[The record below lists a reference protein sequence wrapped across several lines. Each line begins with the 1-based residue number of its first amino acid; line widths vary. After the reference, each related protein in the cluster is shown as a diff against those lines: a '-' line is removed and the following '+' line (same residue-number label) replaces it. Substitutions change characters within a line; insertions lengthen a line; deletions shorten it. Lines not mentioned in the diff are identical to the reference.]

1 MPKAKKAAGMLKV
14 TLVKSTIGSTPYQK
28 KVVEAMGLRKIRQSV
43 ELEDTPSTRGAIFK
57 VSHLL
62 QVEEL

>member
-1 MPKAKKAAGMLKV
+1 MAEAKKLKV
-14 TLVKSTIGSTPYQK
+14 TLIKSTIGSTPYQK

>member
-1 MPKAKKAAGMLKV
+1 MAKVKV

-43 ELEDTPSTRGAIFK
+43 ELEDNPAVRGVVAK
-57 VSHLL
+57 VPHLL
-62 QVEEL
+62 KIEEL

>member
-1 MPKAKKAAGMLKV
+1 MLKI

-28 KVVEAMGLRKIRQSV
+28 KVVEALGLKKLNHSV
-43 ELEDTPSTRGAIFK
+43 ELPDTPQTRGAVSK

-62 QVEEL
+62 KVEEL

>member
-1 MPKAKKAAGMLKV
+1 MADKKLKI
-14 TLVKSTIGSTPYQK
+14 TLIKSTIGSKPHQK
-28 KVVEAMGLRKIRQSV
+28 KVVEALGLRKIRQSV
-43 ELEDTPSTRGAIFK
+43 ELEDSPATRGAIAK

>member
-1 MPKAKKAAGMLKV
+1 MAEAKKLKI

-28 KVVEAMGLRKIRQSV
+28 KVVEAMGLKKIRQSV

>member
-28 KVVEAMGLRKIRQSV
+28 KVVEALGLGKMNSSVVLPNTPATMGAV
-43 ELEDTPSTRGAIFK
+43 NK

-62 QVEEL
+62 KVEEA

>member
-1 MPKAKKAAGMLKV
+1 MAEAKKLKI
-14 TLVKSTIGSTPYQK
+14 TLIKSTIGSTPYQK
-28 KVVEAMGLRKIRQSV
+28 KVVEAVGLRKIRQSV
-43 ELEDTPSTRGAIFK
+43 ELDDTPAARGAIFK

>member
-1 MPKAKKAAGMLKV
+1 MAKKLKI

-43 ELEDTPSTRGAIFK
+43 ELEDSPAVRGAVFK

-62 QVEEL
+62 KVEEL

>member
-1 MPKAKKAAGMLKV
+1 MAKKLKI

-28 KVVEAMGLRKIRQSV
+28 KVVEAMGLKKIRQSV

>member
-1 MPKAKKAAGMLKV
+1 MAKVRV

-43 ELEDTPSTRGAIFK
+43 ELEDNAAIRGAIAK

-62 QVEEL
+62 KVEEL

>member
-1 MPKAKKAAGMLKV
+1 MAEAKKLKI
-14 TLVKSTIGSTPYQK
+14 TLIKSTIGSTPYQK

>member
-1 MPKAKKAAGMLKV
+1 MAKAKKLKI
-14 TLVKSTIGSTPYQK
+14 TLIKSTIGSTPYQK

-43 ELEDTPSTRGAIFK
+43 ELEDTPAVRGAVFK

-62 QVEEL
+62 KVEEL

>member
-1 MPKAKKAAGMLKV
+1 MGKLKI

-28 KVVEAMGLRKIRQSV
+28 KVVKALGLTKLNKSV
-43 ELEDTPSTRGAIFK
+43 ELPDTPQTRGAVNK

-62 QVEEL
+62 KVEEL

>member
-1 MPKAKKAAGMLKV
+1 MAKKLKI

-28 KVVEAMGLRKIRQSV
+28 KVVEAMALRKIRQSV